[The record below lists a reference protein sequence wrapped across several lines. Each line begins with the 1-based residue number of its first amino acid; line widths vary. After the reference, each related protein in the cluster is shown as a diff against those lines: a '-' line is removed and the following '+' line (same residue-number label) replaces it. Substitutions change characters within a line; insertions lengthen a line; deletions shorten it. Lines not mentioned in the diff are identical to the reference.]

1 MENPNESHLILRKYM
16 YQNMQ
21 TKTRQ
26 AVHSWDFDLI
36 EVAPEMY
43 RYWSQKRHI
52 SFTNKVY
59 HVRSKYVF

>member
-1 MENPNESHLILRKYM
+1 M

-26 AVHSWDFDLI
+26 AVLSWDFDLI
-36 EVAPEMY
+36 QVAPEMY